1 MKQWT
6 NWGYALTLL
15 AIFIIALFTRLYDLE
30 AIPLGINYDVASKG
44 VHVLNILYENARPF
58 FVNHFG
64 VPEPLIL
71 YVQSL
76 SVALFGA
83 NVFALRVVTGI
94 ANVLAVIFLFAL
106 ARDLTRDR
114 RVALIAALAFA
125 ISLELMHDAR
135 GGSRY
140 ALVPLFEI
148 AMLWFF
154 ARGWRDGR
162 ARDFIVAGVILGLA
176 LYAYIAALML
186 PGIIIVLIAH
196 QWLVAREQ
204 WRARIRP
211 SLLALLVGG
220 IIALPR
226 VIFTAMY
233 PATAL
238 TRTSQVGIWQNPDVQ
253 TLGFLQVVLRQLL
266 GYVKMF
272 GVEWQGATFGQPLFD
287 PFLFAL
293 FLVGAIVCLARWK
306 QIEWVW
312 APLTMVVMFLP
323 DLLGANEATP
333 NKLRTIGVFAPA
345 FFLVGVGATWLL
357 TRVERFARARWIIYT
372 ALIMIFAASAW
383 RTFDLYFI
391 QRIANSSKSQEWNG
405 FNTSPIQVA
414 EARWI
419 IAQIEPILLPLNE
432 YANSPMRY
440 LIGARAPRLRSALR
454 VDGTIAPDAMPTRT
468 WVVIPT
474 DTTLPRTEGRAYVH
488 DPQSYAMI
496 NRDTVFILPPTR
508 ADAPTIEM
516 RLRGRVGQP
525 IRDWSGATVANAY
538 AMDLTAEPIAFVA
551 LPKPS
556 PAIEFAQ
563 DIALVGSSIE
573 TLRAKPGETITFS
586 LFWRAQKTMSQ
597 DFALFAHLID
607 AKEEIAANADVI
619 PALGAYSTF
628 LWKPDEVIPTHH
640 QIKIPARTRPAK
652 YRIEIGLTNILD
664 GNRLDVLDARG
675 VSLDSRVILGAV
687 KIAPATPLMDTPRE
701 SQSANFD
708 QRIALLGYT
717 LPTRSVKPGESVTLS
732 LYWQARAEMDRDYTV
747 FVHMLDAD
755 GNIVAQSDHQP
766 QAGNYPTSIWDAGER
781 VRDEFAL
788 NLPNDLAN
796 GKYQIKI
803 GWYDL
808 ETGARLSARDA
819 SDQILGDHILLD
831 AALEVAR

>member
-1 MKQWT
+1 MKRRT
-6 NWGYALTLL
+6 NWGYALALL
-15 AIFIIALFTRLYDLE
+15 GIFFIALFTRLYDLE
-30 AIPLGINYDVASKG
+30 AIPFGINYDVASKG
-44 VHVLNILYENARPF
+44 VHALNILYEGARPF

-64 VPEPLIL
+64 APEPLIL
-71 YVQSL
+71 YLQAFSVSL
-76 SVALFGA
+76 IGA
-83 NVFALRVVTGI
+83 NVFALRVMTGM
-94 ANVLAVIFLFAL
+94 ANVLAVIFLFVL
-106 ARDLTRDR
+106 ACEWTRDR
-114 RVALIAALAFA
+114 RVALIAAFAFA
-125 ISLELMHDAR
+125 ISLEMTHDAR

-140 ALVPLFEI
+140 ALVPLFEL

-162 ARDFIVAGVILGLA
+162 ARDFIVAGIILGLA
-176 LYAYIAALML
+176 LYTYIAALML
-186 PGIIIVLIAH
+186 PGIIIVLLAH

-204 WRARIRP
+204 WRTRIFP
-211 SLLALLVGG
+211 SMLTLLVAG

-226 VIFTAMY
+226 VIFTVMY

-253 TLGFLQVVLRQLL
+253 TLGLAQVVLRQLF

-287 PFLFAL
+287 PILFGL
-293 FLVGAIVCLARWK
+293 FSIGLIVCFVRWK

-312 APLTMVVMFLP
+312 APLTIAVMFLP

-345 FFLVGVGATWLL
+345 FFLVGAGATWLL
-357 TRVERFARARWIIYT
+357 TRVERFARARWMVYA
-372 ALIMIFAASAW
+372 ALAIVFAASGW
-383 RTFDLYFI
+383 RTFDLYFV
-391 QRIANSSKSQEWNG
+391 QRVANSPASQEWNG

-419 IAQIEPILLPLNE
+419 IAQSGPVLLPLNE
-432 YANSPMRY
+432 YANSPVRY
-440 LIGARAPRLRSALR
+440 LVGARAPHLRSALR
-454 VDGTIAPDAMPTRT
+454 ADGTIAPDAMPTRA

-488 DPQSYAMI
+488 DPQAYVMI

-508 ADAPTIEM
+508 ADTPTIET
-516 RLRGRVGQP
+516 RLRGRVGKP

-538 AMDLTAEPIAFVA
+538 AIDLTVEPITFTA
-551 LPKPS
+551 LPKQS
-556 PAIEFAQ
+556 LSAEFAQ
-563 DIALVGSSIE
+563 GVALVGSSVE
-573 TLRAKPGETITFS
+573 TTRAKPGETITFS
-586 LFWRAQKTMSQ
+586 LFWHTQKTMSQ

-628 LWKPDEVIPTHH
+628 LWKPDEIIPTHH

-652 YRIEIGLTNILD
+652 YRIEIGLTHILD
-664 GNRLDVLDARG
+664 GNRLEVLDARG
-675 VSLDSRVILGAV
+675 NNVDSRVIVGAV
-687 KIAPATPLMDTPRE
+687 KIAPATPLTDTP
-701 SQSANFD
+701 SQSQLANFD

-717 LPTRSVKPGESVTLS
+717 LPTRSVKPGESVSLS
-732 LYWQARAEMDRDYTV
+732 LYWQARAELDRDYTV
-747 FVHMLDAD
+747 FVHVLDAA
-755 GNIVAQSDHQP
+755 GTIVAQSDHQP
-766 QAGNYPTSIWDAGER
+766 QGGNYPTSIWDVGER

-808 ETGARLSARDA
+808 GTGARLSARDENN
-819 SDQILGDHILLD
+819 QTLGDYVLLD
-831 AALEVAR
+831 AGLEVAR